1 MTPKVH
7 AQSDDF
13 DVWIEAGQP
22 NKHYWSELWHY
33 RDLFL
38 LLTWRNVAVRYKQTV
53 AGTAWALLQPLLSLV
68 VLTVVFG
75 RIAGLPSEG
84 SAPYALMI
92 IAGLLP
98 WQFFSSALTSGTQSI
113 VSSSSLIS
121 KVYFPR
127 IIVPSS
133 AILAS
138 LVDFFVSCLLLV
150 ALMVWYAFWP
160 GWRLLALP
168 FLVLLAMLA
177 AIGPC
182 LILAA
187 LAVRYRDVNF
197 VVPFIIQFGLY
208 VSPVAY
214 SSSVIREKFGEGAF
228 LAYSLNPMVGVIDA
242 FRWAVLGTETLHGWG
257 PGLSLTVAVV
267 LFVWGLAY
275 FRRAE
280 RAFADVI

>member
-1 MTPKVH
+1 MTRKIH
-7 AQSDDF
+7 ADSDDF
-13 DVWIEAGQP
+13 DVWIEAGQSD
-22 NKHYWSELWHY
+22 KHYWSELWHY

-68 VLTVVFG
+68 ILTVVFG
-75 RIAGLPSEG
+75 KVAGLPSEG

-98 WQFFSSALTSGTQSI
+98 WQFFSNALTSGTQSI
-113 VSSSSLIS
+113 VSNSSLIS

-138 LVDFFVSCLLLV
+138 LVDFFVSCLILV
-150 ALMVWYAFWP
+150 ALMVWFAFWP

-182 LILAA
+182 LILTA
-187 LAVRYRDVNF
+187 LAVRYRDVGF

-214 SSSVIREKFGEGAF
+214 SSSLIREKFGEGAF

-242 FRWAVLGTETLHGWG
+242 FRWAVLGTDTLHGWG

-267 LFVWGLAY
+267 LLVWGVAY

>member
-75 RIAGLPSEG
+75 KVAGLPTEG
-84 SAPYALMI
+84 GAPYALMI

-138 LVDFFVSCLLLV
+138 LVDFFVSCLILV

>member
-138 LVDFFVSCLLLV
+138 LVDFFVSCLILV

-242 FRWAVLGTETLHGWG
+242 FRWAVLGADTLHGWG